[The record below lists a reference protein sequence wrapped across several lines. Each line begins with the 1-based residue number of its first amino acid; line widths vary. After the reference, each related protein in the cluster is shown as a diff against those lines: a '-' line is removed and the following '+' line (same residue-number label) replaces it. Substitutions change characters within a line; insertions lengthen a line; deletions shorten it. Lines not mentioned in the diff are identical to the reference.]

1 MGLKRTVEPTGTPV
15 SLADAKLQCRVTH
28 SEEDDLI
35 NGLIA
40 AAVSMVEDYCGRALL
55 EQTWRLTLDQFAER
69 IVLPRG
75 PVQEIETFTY
85 LDRDG
90 AEQTVSSNLY
100 KLDLDAD
107 PQVILL
113 EPQQQWP
120 AVGNFAVPITI
131 TYVTGHAEADAVP
144 AAIKQAILMLV
155 ANWFRNRETLL
166 TGSTVAEMPL
176 GTMALLQNHRAFAA

>member
-15 SLADAKLQCRVTH
+15 SLTQAKLHCRIDH
-28 SEEDDLI
+28 SEEDDLLI
-35 NGLIA
+35 GLIA
-40 AAVSMVEDYCGRALL
+40 AAVSMVEDYCGRALM
-55 EQTWRLTLDQFAER
+55 EQTWRLTLDEFADR

-75 PVQEIETFTY
+75 PVQSITQFTH
-85 LDRDG
+85 LDSEGNTQAVASD
-90 AEQTVSSNLY
+90 LY

-107 PQVILL
+107 PQVVLL

-120 AVGNFAVPITI
+120 GVGGYAVPISI
-131 TYVTGHAEADAVP
+131 TYVAGYAEAENVP
-144 AAIKQAILMLV
+144 AAIRQAILMLV
-155 ANWFRNRETLL
+155 ANWYSNRETLL